1 MHDIKITL
9 YHYNKDNIQ
18 IKEINNIKELFPL
31 NDTFTVTWIDIDG
44 IHNIELINEIG
55 NNFKIHPLVLEDIS
69 HTIQRPKIEDFENY
83 LYIVLRM
90 FHNQEIDYQLNI
102 ISEQVSLI
110 LGKNY
115 VISFRETPIDIFEN
129 VKLRIKS
136 SKGRIRE
143 MGADYLMY
151 ELIDSIVDN
160 YFNILEE
167 LGEHIE
173 SLEDQL
179 LENPKHELLHEL
191 HIIKSEVIY
200 FRKSVWPIREV
211 SNNLLR
217 DEYPFISKV
226 TRIYIKDVY
235 DHTIQIIDSIE
246 TYRDLLAGLMD
257 IYLSSIS
264 NKMNEIMKVLTIIS
278 TVFIPLT
285 FLAGVYGM
293 NFHYMPELYW
303 KWSYPI
309 LWLFMTAI
317 AFFMLLYFRK
327 KKWI

>member
-115 VISFRETPIDIFEN
+115 VISFRETAIDIFEN